1 MEPSGTRAALITLS
15 FERRLSPKRDRSA
28 VRSPP
33 HLTPQTI
40 RHATSRRPRFPS
52 NRMLEFSRIAKASMF
67 KKILIANRGEIAVR
81 VLRAC
86 RELGIPSAAV
96 FSEVDRKS
104 LHVRLAD
111 EAYPIGPAAAR
122 ESYLNIDKIIAVAR
136 RAGCDAIHPGYGFL
150 AENAALPRAC
160 TEAGITFIGPSAEAM
175 EALGSKTAGRQLARR
190 SDVPT
195 VPGTND
201 PIEKPDEAHAL
212 AQSMGF
218 PVLLKAVA
226 GGGGK
231 GMRVVM
237 SGAEFASAY
246 RDAASEAMNAFGDP
260 RLYLEK
266 YLEKPRHIEIQIL
279 ADSHGRV
286 VSLGERECSVQR
298 RHQKVIEEAPSPVV
312 TPDLRKKM
320 GDAAVRLARAGQ
332 YTNAGT
338 VEFLVDAHLNFYFL
352 EVNTRLQV
360 EHPVTEQVTGLDL
373 VKLQIAIA
381 AGHRL
386 PFAWE
391 TITPRGHA
399 MEVRLY
405 AEDPDNNFFPS
416 PGRILSRH
424 APSGPGIRLDD
435 GVYEGWTVPNDYDPL
450 LAKLIAWGN
459 SREETIA
466 RLRRA
471 LEESTVTGIK
481 TNIALFRRLLTEPDF
496 LRNEIHTKWLDE
508 LLARKTPGSP
518 AGDGSSAD
526 AAAIAAAV
534 YQATQTEK
542 QSAAWSE
549 VRATGKSS
557 RWKME
562 GRRDQL
568 DRTP

>member
-1 MEPSGTRAALITLS
+1 
-15 FERRLSPKRDRSA
+15 
-28 VRSPP
+28 
-33 HLTPQTI
+33 
-40 RHATSRRPRFPS
+40 
-52 NRMLEFSRIAKASMF
+52 MF

-81 VLRAC
+81 ILRAC
-86 RELGIPSAAV
+86 RELGIRSVAV

-111 EAYPIGPAAAR
+111 EAYPIGPAPSR
-122 ESYLNIDKIIAVAR
+122 ESYLRIDKLMDVAR
-136 RAGCDAIHPGYGFL
+136 RAGCDAVHPGYGFL

-160 TEAGITFIGPSAEAM
+160 ADAGLTFIGPPPEAM

-190 SDVPT
+190 SDVPI

-201 PIEKPDEAHAL
+201 AIEKPEDAKPLAL
-212 AQSMGF
+212 DMGY

-231 GMRVVM
+231 GMRIVY
-237 SGAEFASAY
+237 SDAEFDSAF
-246 RDAASEAMNAFGDP
+246 RDASSEAMNAFGDA

-266 YLEKPRHIEIQIL
+266 YLERPRHVEIQIF

-298 RHQKVIEEAPSPVV
+298 RHQKVIEEAPSPIV

-320 GDAAVRLARAGQ
+320 GDAAVRLARAGG
-332 YTNAGT
+332 YVNAGT
-338 VEFLVDAHLNFYFL
+338 VEFLIDAHLNFYFL

-391 TITPRGHA
+391 SITPRGHA

-416 PGRILSRH
+416 PGKILSCH
-424 APSGPGIRLDD
+424 VPSGPGIRLDD
-435 GVYEGWTVPNDYDPL
+435 SVYEGWTVPNDYDPL
-450 LAKLIAWGN
+450 LSKLIAWGN

-471 LEESTVTGIK
+471 LEEYVVTGIK
-481 TNIALFRRLLTEPDF
+481 TNTGLFRRILAEPDF
-496 LRNEIHTKWLDE
+496 LRGEIHTKWLDE
-508 LLARKTPGSP
+508 LLGRPGSAASP
-518 AGDGSSAD
+518 SCVETSGTAASD
-526 AAAIAAAV
+526 AAAIAAALW
-534 YQATQTEK
+534 QTN
-542 QSAAWSE
+542 QWDRNSCLSSSSADS
-549 VRATGKSS
+549 VQPS
-557 RWKME
+557 RWKLE
-562 GRRDQL
+562 GRRAQL
-568 DRTP
+568 DPES

>member
-1 MEPSGTRAALITLS
+1 
-15 FERRLSPKRDRSA
+15 
-28 VRSPP
+28 
-33 HLTPQTI
+33 
-40 RHATSRRPRFPS
+40 
-52 NRMLEFSRIAKASMF
+52 MF

-81 VLRAC
+81 ILRAC
-86 RELGIPSAAV
+86 RELGIRSVAV
-96 FSEVDRKS
+96 FSDVDRKS

-111 EAYPIGPAAAR
+111 EAYPIGPAPSR
-122 ESYLNIDKIIAVAR
+122 ESYLNIDKIIGAAR
-136 RAGCDAIHPGYGFL
+136 SAGCDAVHPGYGFL

-160 TEAGITFIGPSAEAM
+160 ADAGVTFIGPPAEAM
-175 EALGSKTAGRQLARR
+175 EALGSKTAGRQIARR
-190 SDVPT
+190 SGVPI

-201 PIEKPDEAHAL
+201 PIENSSDAKAL
-212 AQSMGF
+212 ALDMGY
-218 PVLLKAVA
+218 PALLKAVA

-231 GMRVVM
+231 GMRVVY
-237 SGAEFASAY
+237 SDAEFDAAF
-246 RDAASEAMNAFGDP
+246 RDASSEAMNAFGDA

-266 YLEKPRHIEIQIL
+266 YLERPRHVEIQIF

-298 RHQKVIEEAPSPVV
+298 RHQKVIEEAPSPIV

-320 GDAAVRLARAGQ
+320 GDAAVRLARAGG
-332 YTNAGT
+332 YVNAGT

-391 TITPRGHA
+391 SITPRGHA

-416 PGRILSRH
+416 PGKILSCH
-424 APSGPGIRLDD
+424 VPSGPGIRLDD

-450 LAKLIAWGN
+450 LSKLIAWGN

-471 LEESTVTGIK
+471 LEEYTLTGIK
-481 TNIALFRRLLTEPDF
+481 TNAGLFRRILAEPDF
-496 LRNEIHTKWLDE
+496 LRGEIHTKWLDE
-508 LLARKTPGSP
+508 LLRRPRLASASAVEEQNG
-518 AGDGSSAD
+518 AAD
-526 AAAIAAAV
+526 AAAIAAALWQV
-534 YQATQTEK
+534 NQWGGNSATRA
-542 QSAAWSE
+542 SA
-549 VRATGKSS
+549 TNPGQPS
-557 RWKME
+557 RWKHE
-562 GRRDQL
+562 GRHAQL
-568 DRTP
+568 DREP

>member
-1 MEPSGTRAALITLS
+1 
-15 FERRLSPKRDRSA
+15 
-28 VRSPP
+28 
-33 HLTPQTI
+33 
-40 RHATSRRPRFPS
+40 
-52 NRMLEFSRIAKASMF
+52 MF

-81 VLRAC
+81 ILRAC
-86 RELGIPSAAV
+86 RELGIRSAAV
-96 FSEVDRKS
+96 FSDVDRKS

-111 EAYPIGPAAAR
+111 EAYPIGPAPSR
-122 ESYLNIDKIIAVAR
+122 ESYLRIDKLMDVAR
-136 RAGCDAIHPGYGFL
+136 RAGCDAVHPGYGFL

-160 TEAGITFIGPSAEAM
+160 AAAGLTFIGPSAEAM

-201 PIEKPDEAHAL
+201 PIEKPVDGQAL
-212 AQSMGF
+212 AHDMGY

-231 GMRVVM
+231 GMRLVH
-237 SGAEFASAY
+237 SDAEFESAF
-246 RDAASEAMNAFGDP
+246 RDASSEAMNAFGDA

-266 YLEKPRHIEIQIL
+266 YLERPRHIEIQVL
-279 ADSHGRV
+279 ADAHGRV
-286 VSLGERECSVQR
+286 VSLGERECSIQR
-298 RHQKVIEEAPSPVV
+298 RHQKVIEEAPSPIV

-320 GDAAVRLARAGQ
+320 GDAAVRLARAGG
-332 YTNAGT
+332 YVNAGT
-338 VEFLVDAHLNFYFL
+338 VEFLVDQNLNFYFL

-391 TITPRGHA
+391 SITPRGHA

-405 AEDPDNNFFPS
+405 AEDPANNFFPS
-416 PGRILSRH
+416 PGNILSCH
-424 APSGPGIRLDD
+424 VPSGPGIRLDD

-450 LAKLIAWGN
+450 LSKLIAWGN

-471 LEESTVTGIK
+471 LEEYAITGIQ
-481 TNIALFRRLLTEPDF
+481 TNAGLFLRILSESDF
-496 LRNEIHTKWLDE
+496 LRGEIHTKWLDE
-508 LLARKTPGSP
+508 LLRRPGSVS
-518 AGDGSSAD
+518 ASSSTEEARQNAAAD
-526 AAAIAAAV
+526 AAAIAAAIW
-534 YQATQTEK
+534 QAN
-542 QSAAWSE
+542 QSGGPSSSTSSS
-549 VRATGKSS
+549 VDQPS
-557 RWKME
+557 RWKHE
-562 GRRDQL
+562 GRRGQL
-568 DRTP
+568 DREP

>member
-1 MEPSGTRAALITLS
+1 
-15 FERRLSPKRDRSA
+15 
-28 VRSPP
+28 
-33 HLTPQTI
+33 
-40 RHATSRRPRFPS
+40 
-52 NRMLEFSRIAKASMF
+52 MF
-67 KKILIANRGEIAVR
+67 RKILIANRGEIAVR
-81 VLRAC
+81 ILRAC
-86 RELGIPSAAV
+86 RELGIRCAAV

-111 EAYPIGPAAAR
+111 EAYPIGPAPSR
-122 ESYLNIDKIIAVAR
+122 ESYLCIDKIIDVAR
-136 RAGCDAIHPGYGFL
+136 HSGCDAIHPGYGFL

-160 TEAGITFIGPSAEAM
+160 AEAGITFIGPSAEAM

-195 VPGTND
+195 VPGAND
-201 PIEKPDEAHAL
+201 PIENPDNAQAL
-212 AQSMGF
+212 SQNMGY

-231 GMRVVM
+231 GMRVVTRD
-237 SGAEFASAY
+237 AEFTSAW
-246 RDAASEAMNAFGDP
+246 RDASSEALNAFGDE

-298 RHQKVIEEAPSPVV
+298 RHQKVIEEAPSLVI
-312 TPDLRKKM
+312 TPELRKKM
-320 GDAAVRLARAGQ
+320 GDAAVRLARAGG
-332 YTNAGT
+332 YVNAGT

-360 EHPVTEQVTGLDL
+360 EHPITEQVTGLDL

-416 PGRILSRH
+416 PGKILSQH
-424 APSGPGIRLDD
+424 APSGPGIRLDE
-435 GVYEGWTVPNDYDPL
+435 GVYEGWTVPMDYDPL
-450 LAKLIAWGN
+450 LSKLIAWGN

-471 LEESTVTGIK
+471 LEEYTITGIK
-481 TNIALFRRLLTEPDF
+481 TNAGLFRRILVEPDF
-496 LRNEIHTKWLDE
+496 LRGEIHTKWLDE
-508 LLARKTPGSP
+508 LLQRQPSTVAASTNQSVNADR
-518 AGDGSSAD
+518 AAD
-526 AAAIAAAV
+526 AASIAAALW
-534 YQATQTEK
+534 QAN
-542 QSAAWSE
+542 QSDKPSGPSASVQE
-549 VRATGKSS
+549 SSQPS
-557 RWKME
+557 RWKQE
-562 GRRDQL
+562 GRRQQL
-568 DRTP
+568 DRLP